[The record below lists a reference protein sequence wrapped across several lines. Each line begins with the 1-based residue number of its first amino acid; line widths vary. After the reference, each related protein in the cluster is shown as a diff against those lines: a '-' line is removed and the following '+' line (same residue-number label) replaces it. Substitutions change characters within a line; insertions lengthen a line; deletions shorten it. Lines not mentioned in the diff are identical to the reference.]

1 MGQITI
7 YPMYLS
13 SKNILTYYP
22 ILNFMQVID
31 LSRAN
36 MIRPYNPK
44 NNFIIIN
51 KLSF

>member
-7 YPMYLS
+7 YLVFIQQ
-13 SKNILTYYP
+13 NILTYYP